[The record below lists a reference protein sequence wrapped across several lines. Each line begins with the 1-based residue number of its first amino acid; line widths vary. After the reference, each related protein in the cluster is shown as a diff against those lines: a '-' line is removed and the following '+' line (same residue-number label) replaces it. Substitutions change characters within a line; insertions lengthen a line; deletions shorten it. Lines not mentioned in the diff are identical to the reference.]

1 MNDPILVGRVSGL
14 FGTRGWVKVFSY
26 TRPRDN
32 LLRYAPWYLRVD
44 GEWRPFG
51 VVEVRRHHG
60 GVIAHLEG
68 IDTRDQAAA
77 LVKQEIAIA
86 PDQLEPS
93 GPGEFYWS
101 ELVGLRVLNGRG
113 EVLGTVEGL
122 LETGAHD
129 VLRVVGAREYLIP
142 FVPDV
147 YVTHIDTRGGT
158 MTVDW
163 HVDD

>member
-1 MNDPILVGRVSGL
+1 LNDPILVGRISGL

-51 VVEVRRHHG
+51 IREVRRHHG

-68 IDTRDQAAA
+68 IDTRDEAAA
-77 LVKQEIAIA
+77 LMKHEIAVTR
-86 PDQLEPS
+86 DQLEPG
-93 GPGEFYWS
+93 GPDEYFWAD
-101 ELVGLRVLNGRG
+101 LVGLKVLNAQG
-113 EVLGTVEGL
+113 EVLGQVEGL
-122 LETGAHD
+122 VETGAHD

-142 FVPDV
+142 FVRDV
-147 YVTHIDTRGGT
+147 YVTAIDTQGGS
-158 MTVDW
+158 MHVDW